1 MKSLLIHTLLLLS
14 VFTYAQEP
22 HWDAQLLEKTKGKK
36 VICWEAPYSNTTTWT
51 AIVKVKK
58 KVGLYL
64 VSMTEDINEEG
75 NVSTNVDD
83 VNEQIEPKYKEIG
96 AFISVNKEDSDR
108 VDYLQGFDVKVAE
121 VPSKK
126 KTGIIIQ
133 YGDSYDV
140 YYMDAKDFFQA
151 IDWEQNK
158 GTHVP
163 VLNNEKWGIYDWY
176 HQKYVFN
183 CDYAYVEALPKT
195 TDPYGFNEYSIEIFK
210 AFNDDSERDNIDIID
225 LDGNNGDGLFK
236 ARSAKTHKWG
246 LYQYLGDRI
255 VEAIPMKYDSLH
267 HFQWNGNYTAVFN
280 DGKVGFYLSYW
291 SYDEDARQTVPC
303 IYEDYKRYTTE
314 EDQIPR
320 LAVKKEGKWG
330 WVDWLTGEEKSEFTY
345 ETPDNLPYPWYEQKL
360 WLEE

>member
-1 MKSLLIHTLLLLS
+1 MKSLLTYTLLLLS
-14 VFTYAQEP
+14 ILTYAQES
-22 HWDAQLLEKTKGKK
+22 HWDDQLLEKIKGKK
-36 VICWEAPYSNTTTWT
+36 VIRWEVPYGDSNSRT

-64 VSMTEDINEEG
+64 VSIIDDVNEEG
-75 NVSTNVDD
+75 DVRSNVDD

-121 VPSKK
+121 VQSKN

-133 YGDSYDV
+133 YGDTYDV
-140 YYMDAKDFFQA
+140 YYLDAKDFFQK
-151 IDWEQNK
+151 IDWGNNK

-163 VLNNEKWGIYDWY
+163 VMNADRWGIYDWY
-176 HQKYVFN
+176 HQKHVFN
-183 CDYAYVEALPKT
+183 CEYASLEELPKT
-195 TDPYGFNEYSIEIFK
+195 TGPYGFNEYSIKIFK
-210 AFNDDSERDNIDIID
+210 AFTNDSEREHIDTID
-225 LDGNNGDGLFK
+225 LDDTNGDGLFK

-246 LYQYLGDRI
+246 LYQYLGDSI

-267 HFQWNGNYTAVFN
+267 HFPWNGNYTAVFN
-280 DGKVGFYLSYW
+280 DGKVGFYLSFW
-291 SYDEDARQTVPC
+291 SYNDAARQTVPC
-303 IYEDYKRYTTE
+303 IYEDYKRFTT

-330 WVDWLTGEEKSEFTY
+330 WIDWLTGETKSEFTY
-345 ETPDNLPYPWYEQKL
+345 ETPDELPYPWYEQKL

>member
-1 MKSLLIHTLLLLS
+1 MKSLLTHSLLLLS
-14 VFTYAQEP
+14 ILTYAQNPE
-22 HWDAQLLEKTKGKK
+22 WDAQVLEKTNGKK
-36 VICWEAPYSNTTTWT
+36 VIRWEAPYGDTNSWA

-64 VSMTEDINEEG
+64 VSIIEDTNEEG
-75 NVSTNVDD
+75 TIRSYVDD
-83 VNEQIEPKYKEIG
+83 VNEQITPKYKEIG

-121 VPSKK
+121 VTLKK

-133 YGDSYDV
+133 YGDTYDT
-140 YYMDAKDFFQA
+140 YYLDAKDFFQ
-151 IDWEQNK
+151 IMDWEQNK

-163 VLNNEKWGIYDWY
+163 VQNNDKWGIYDWY
-176 HQKYVFN
+176 HQKYIFD
-183 CDYAYVEALPKT
+183 CEYVSLEALPKT
-195 TDPYGFNEYSIEIFK
+195 TDPFGFNDYSTEIFN
-210 AFNDDSERDNIDIID
+210 AFTSDSEKEDIDTID
-225 LDGNNGDGLFK
+225 LDGTNGDGLFK

-255 VEAIPMKYDSLH
+255 VEAIPMKYDALH
-267 HFQWNGNYTAVFN
+267 HFPWNGNYTAVYN

-291 SYDEDARQTVPC
+291 SYDDDAKQSVPC

-314 EDQIPR
+314 GQIPR

-330 WVDWLTGEEKSEFTY
+330 WIDWLTGEAKSEFTY
-345 ETPDNLPYPWYEQKL
+345 ETPDDLPYPQYEQKR
-360 WLEE
+360 WLDE